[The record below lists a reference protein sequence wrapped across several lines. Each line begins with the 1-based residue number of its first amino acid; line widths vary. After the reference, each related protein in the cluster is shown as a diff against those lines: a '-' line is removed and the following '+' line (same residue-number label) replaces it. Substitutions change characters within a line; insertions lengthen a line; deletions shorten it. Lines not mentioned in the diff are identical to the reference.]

1 MLPLFVQTVLAILGV
16 LCFGYAIKRAVKQ
29 KKIDCLLFLLGGL
42 VLVFAEYFSWID
54 GYWLSVIKFM
64 GLNVIFATSLIDALQ
79 YWLTDVYP
87 ALRAHL

>member
-16 LCFGYAIKRAVKQ
+16 LCFGYAIKRVVKQ
-29 KKIDCLLFLLGGL
+29 KKIDCLLFLIGGL

-64 GLNVIFATSLIDALQ
+64 GLNVIFATSLNLVNGYMGEFSCGQAGFM
-79 YWLTDVYP
+79 
-87 ALRAHL
+87 